1 MKRYVLLSHDS
12 KTMNTFYYDEMT
24 GQICLLENKKN
35 GKGLSVGV
43 IAGLSIL
50 IYTFVR
56 RIENPVSIDKNLL
69 YWISLWIGIAAGI
82 LISLYGIRRAKRKI
96 DAFARIY
103 PCDTSEKQEIAKQN
117 HKWFFSYIF
126 LIIAMVAVCA
136 VCRFLMIW
144 VVPSVLVYAFFHS
157 LMCMLTVLLIGA
169 FVGNHPLKGW
179 KIADKMRKGDLKHS
193 YLDKDTGD

>member
-1 MKRYVLLSHDS
+1 MKKKVTIVLVIISIVAIS
-12 KTMNTFYYDEMT
+12 TMIMF
-24 GQICLLENKKN
+24 
-35 GKGLSVGV
+35 
-43 IAGLSIL
+43 SI
-50 IYTFVR
+50 YKSS
-56 RIENPVSIDKNLL
+56 EA

-103 PCDTSEKQEIAKQN
+103 PCDASEKQEIAKQN
-117 HKWFFSYIF
+117 HKWFLSYIF
-126 LIIAMVAVCA
+126 LIIAMVVVCA
-136 VCRFLMIW
+136 TCRFLMIW

-179 KIADKMRKGDLKHS
+179 KIADKMRKGEI
-193 YLDKDTGD
+193 

>member
-35 GKGLSVGV
+35 GKGLSIGV

-56 RIENPVSIDKNLL
+56 RMENPVSIDKNLL

-96 DAFARIY
+96 DAFARSY
-103 PCDTSEKQEIAKQN
+103 PGDTSEKQEIAKQN
-117 HKWFFSYIF
+117 HKWFFFYIF
-126 LIIAMVAVCA
+126 LIIAMAAVCA

-169 FVGNHPLKGW
+169 FVGNHPMKGW
-179 KIADKMRKGDLKHS
+179 KIANEMKKGKI
-193 YLDKDTGD
+193 

>member
-24 GQICLLENKKN
+24 GQICLLENKKSE
-35 GKGLSVGV
+35 KGLSVGV

-103 PCDTSEKQEIAKQN
+103 PCDTLEKQEIAKQN
-117 HKWFFSYIF
+117 HKWFLSYIF

-136 VCRFLMIW
+136 ACRFLMIW

-157 LMCMLTVLLIGA
+157 LMCMLTVLLVGA
-169 FVGNHPLKGW
+169 FAGNHPLKGW
-179 KIADKMRKGDLKHS
+179 KIADKMRKEEI
-193 YLDKDTGD
+193 

>member
-1 MKRYVLLSHDS
+1 M
-12 KTMNTFYYDEMT
+12 
-24 GQICLLENKKN
+24 
-35 GKGLSVGV
+35 

-56 RIENPVSIDKNLL
+56 RMENPVSIDKNLL

-96 DAFARIY
+96 DAFARSY
-103 PCDTSEKQEIAKQN
+103 PCDTSEKHEIAKQN
-117 HKWFFSYIF
+117 HKWFFFYIF
-126 LIIAMVAVCA
+126 LIIAMAAVCA

-169 FVGNHPLKGW
+169 FVGNHPMKGW
-179 KIADKMRKGDLKHS
+179 KIANEMKKGKI
-193 YLDKDTGD
+193 

>member
-117 HKWFFSYIF
+117 HKWFFFYIF

>member
-1 MKRYVLLSHDS
+1 MVVKKKVTIVLVIISIVAIS
-12 KTMNTFYYDEMT
+12 TMIMF
-24 GQICLLENKKN
+24 
-35 GKGLSVGV
+35 
-43 IAGLSIL
+43 SI
-50 IYTFVR
+50 YKSS
-56 RIENPVSIDKNLL
+56 EA

-103 PCDTSEKQEIAKQN
+103 PCDASEKQEIAKQN
-117 HKWFFSYIF
+117 HKWFLSYIF
-126 LIIAMVAVCA
+126 LIIAMVVVCA
-136 VCRFLMIW
+136 TCRFLMIW

-179 KIADKMRKGDLKHS
+179 KIADKMRKGEI
-193 YLDKDTGD
+193 